1 MNRIIRQR
9 ERLIDMLESALGD
22 LVQVVTVDLQ
32 DARPTPGRIA
42 VFIEPPDIE
51 YESWNHEP
59 TVTWRLDL
67 TAGTMATQDAALA
80 LILDAIETLDAHDLN
95 IADAKPVTLSL
106 AGAGGVAA
114 YQITLNQL
122 EYEEE

>member
-9 ERLIDMLESALGD
+9 ERLIGTLESALGD
-22 LVQVVTVDLQ
+22 LVQVVTADLQ
-32 DARPTPGRIA
+32 DARTTPGRVA
-42 VFIEPPDIE
+42 VFIEPPDVS

-67 TAGTMATQDAALA
+67 TAGTMATQDAAIM
-80 LILDAIETLDAHDLN
+80 LILDAIETLDAHDIN

-106 AGAGGVAA
+106 NGAGGVAA
-114 YQITLNQL
+114 YQITLNPL